1 MNSGVRNIFARL
13 SLILCAV
20 MQMALS
26 MPHHHHDGASAACFD
41 MSHCVD
47 ACGGGCTD
55 EHGHDCGHA
64 CSVSSD
70 AVQADGHDTYRSLLH
85 CAGVVNDNF
94 AVTEVL
100 PCGMPCLCSLCLCE
114 CRDDGPGDDV
124 FVFYV
129 RAAIP
134 VRAPSLC

>member
-1 MNSGVRNIFARL
+1 MNSGVRNIFVRFVL
-13 SLILCAV
+13 VLCAV
-20 MQMALS
+20 MQMAVS

-41 MSHCVD
+41 MSHCED
-47 ACGGGCTD
+47 ACGGCTE

-70 AVQADGHDTYRSLLH
+70 AVQAGGDDSYRSLLH
-85 CAGVVNDNF
+85 CAGIVNDNF

-100 PCGMPCLCSLCLCE
+100 PCDMPCLCSLCLGE
-114 CRDDGPGDDV
+114 HWDNGPGDDV
-124 FVFYV
+124 FVCYV

-134 VRAPSLC
+134 VRAPSRC